1 MFHKLQIMI
10 LFFSFSFFFCV
21 NRMLEFVIK
30 IGSTDHSATCRL
42 PNQRN
47 EGVIV
52 DFSTDN
58 EITWHL
64 LKVIEPQIGGETT
77 ETVTMVLPPDA
88 KTNATIFRW
97 WQPLGLGGIYHFT
110 LQSLP
115 WQQGYRSF

>member
-1 MFHKLQIMI
+1 
-10 LFFSFSFFFCV
+10 
-21 NRMLEFVIK
+21 MLEFVIK
-30 IGSTDHSATCRL
+30 IGSTDHSATCHL

-64 LKVIEPQIGGETT
+64 LKVIEPKIGGETT
-77 ETVTMVLPPDA
+77 ETVTVELPPDA

-97 WQPLGLGGIYHFT
+97 WQPLGLGGICHFI
-110 LQSLP
+110 LRSLP